1 MRSDLKIAAVAALS
15 IFTASILSG
24 CDELF
29 VDSGS
34 APAASTTRSTTSA
47 PQNIPDTSSSADEPL
62 FVQTTAPAVEQQP
75 QEEISVAEPSVKLSH
90 KGGIYAEGFSL
101 AIEPLEDGDIYYTL
115 DGSDPTLSDTA
126 LRYSAAITI
135 TDRSGDK
142 NTVSAVE
149 PVLFAGS
156 FNEVNKERNGFTC
169 ELEPPADEDV
179 DKCTVI
185 RAAVKRADGTFGGD
199 VSAAY
204 FIGRA
209 ADHITGI
216 EEYCTAAGGSLAVI
230 SISMDYDDLFDSER
244 GIYVKGDIFD
254 SALDEF
260 LAEERLRDSDTAR
273 RLAANYS
280 QRGREWEREAAVTLF
295 EVTPDG
301 AQEMLTQNC
310 GIRIQGN
317 YSRSDLQKGFRLY
330 ARKDYGENNFDYAV
344 FGQDYLNTSGDVMDK
359 FDTLVLR
366 NGGNCAFSSKFNDTY
381 WQSLVKDLDCG
392 TQRSRPCVVYL
403 NGEYWGLYILQE
415 DYTNDHMEDK
425 YGVNKDDVVI
435 YKGDAESLELGYKL
449 DEGDL
454 PDGVTDES
462 YYFHELLTFFDTH
475 TDLKSEADYEAFT
488 KLVDPYSVMDYFAVN
503 CWIDNKWDWP
513 GKNWSM
519 WKTTTADPANEYGD
533 GRWRFLF
540 YDIEFGGVGGEGDV
554 RNVTIKNANYK
565 DLGLLDMNTSNPAV
579 LCFAYLMTNDGFRAE
594 FCEKL
599 TGLADGCFQEDTALA
614 QLEYFSAT
622 YGPLFEQF
630 FLRYPE
636 TGDAEGALEGGYA
649 TARSIREFILK
660 RPDAIQRQISFI
672 NKTLGG

>member
-1 MRSDLKIAAVAALS
+1 MRPDRKIVAITALC
-15 IFTASILSG
+15 FACTALLSG

-29 VDSGS
+29 VESNTPSSTTTLGSTASQQNTTGSGS
-34 APAASTTRSTTSA
+34 
-47 PQNIPDTSSSADEPL
+47 SSEDPL
-62 FVQTTAPAVEQQP
+62 FVQTTAGTDAEQP
-75 QEEISVAEPSVKLSH
+75 QEEVIPVQPSVEFSH
-90 KGGIYAEGFSL
+90 AGGIYAEEFDL
-101 AIEPLEDGDIYYTL
+101 ALEPLEDGEIYYTL
-115 DGSDPTLSDTA
+115 DGSDPSTSSTA
-126 LRYSAAITI
+126 LLYNSEISI
-135 TDRSGDK
+135 TDRKGDK
-142 NTVSAVE
+142 NVVSAVE
-149 PVLFAGS
+149 PLLFAGS

-169 ELEPPADEDV
+169 ELKPPADEDV

-185 RAAVKRADGTFGGD
+185 RAAVKKTDGTFGGD

-204 FIGRA
+204 FIGSA

-216 EEYCTAAGGSLAVI
+216 KDYCEAAGGSLAVI
-230 SISMDYDDLFDSER
+230 SISMNYDDLFDSKK
-244 GIYVKGDIFD
+244 GIYVKGEIFD
-254 SALDEF
+254 NALEEF

-280 QRGREWEREAAVTLF
+280 QRGREWEREAAITLF
-295 EVTPDG
+295 EVTPNG
-301 AQEMLTQNC
+301 AQDMLTQNC

-317 YSRSDLQKGFRLY
+317 YSRSDVQKGFRLY

-344 FGQDYLNTSGDVMDK
+344 FGEDYLNTSGEVMDK

-366 NGGNCAFSSKFNDTY
+366 NGGNCAFTSKFNDTY
-381 WQSLVKDLDCG
+381 WQSLVAELDCG
-392 TQRSRPCVVYL
+392 TQKSRPCVVYL

-435 YKGDAESLELGYKL
+435 YKGDAESLALGYKL

-454 PDGVTDES
+454 PEGVTDES
-462 YYFHELLTFFDTH
+462 YYFHELLDFFDTH

-488 KLVDPYSVMDYFAVN
+488 KLVDPDSVMDYFAVN

-519 WKTTTADPANEYGD
+519 WKTTSSDPSNEYGD

-554 RNVTIKNANYK
+554 RNVTIRNANYK
-565 DLGLLDMNTSNPAV
+565 NHGLLDMDTKNPAV
-579 LCFAYLMTNDGFRAE
+579 LCFAYLMTNDSFRAE

-599 TGLADGCFQEDTALA
+599 SGLADGCFDQDTALEK
-614 QLEYFSAT
+614 LDFFSDT

-636 TGDAEGALEGGYA
+636 TGDAEEALEGGYG
-649 TARSIREFILK
+649 TARTIREFITK
-660 RPDAIQRQISFI
+660 RPDTIKKQVDYC
-672 NKTLGG
+672 NKILGD